1 VHAYFLWERDDTVT
15 EIAVISAQPEA
26 QRLDALHQLLKPK
39 HVALVGCG
47 SIGSKLGVMLAR
59 AGVGRFLL
67 VDDDL
72 LLPDNLVRNDLDWRD
87 IGTHKAHALAR
98 RMQLVNPAV
107 ETRVWRVRL
116 AGQESSGT
124 ADSVLRMIGECDLIC
139 DATAN
144 PNILNT
150 ISAVAAFAT
159 KPVMWAEVF
168 GGGIGGLIARCRPG
182 VEPPPQYMRRAIENW
197 FGEHGPPPVR
207 CTRSYETGQDG
218 VPLIADDAPVSAI
231 TAHAARL
238 TIDTLIARE
247 PSLFPNSVY
256 AIGLGAG
263 SVFTRPFE
271 TFPIEVGPPPATEPN
286 DELSPNAQAAEVR
299 KILDLL
305 KALTDETTAA
315 SEDNQAHQA

>member
-1 VHAYFLWERDDTVT
+1 LQLPAEFTERTIPIFRIEEDDTLPDIRSFQEFRASCAVLGLNVEQIYAVISQGSAVHAYFVWERDDTVI

-26 QRLDALHQLLKPK
+26 QRLDASHQLLKPK

-67 VDDDL
+67 IDDDI

-87 IGTHKAHALAR
+87 VGTHKVQALAR
-98 RMQLVNPAV
+98 RMQLVNPTV
-107 ETRVWRVRL
+107 ETHVWRIRL

-124 ADSVLRMIGECDLIC
+124 AESVLRRIRERDLIF

-144 PNILNT
+144 PNILNL

-182 VEPPPQYMRRAIENW
+182 VEPPPQYMRRAIDNW
-197 FGEHGPPPVR
+197 FSGHGPP
-207 CTRSYETGQDG
+207 RSD
-218 VPLIADDAPVSAI
+218 VC
-231 TAHAARL
+231 
-238 TIDTLIARE
+238 
-247 PSLFPNSVY
+247 
-256 AIGLGAG
+256 GLMK
-263 SVFTRPFE
+263 
-271 TFPIEVGPPPATEPN
+271 PAMMAC
-286 DELSPNAQAAEVR
+286 L
-299 KILDLL
+299 
-305 KALTDETTAA
+305 
-315 SEDNQAHQA
+315 